1 MKKNSSLIF
10 MICYIA
16 YTSIYIAR
24 LNLSMASPG
33 FMSAGLMDEAQIGA
47 LGSIFSTIYA
57 TGRLLNGNLSDTQPP
72 WRMICTGLLIAGA
85 SNIAIG
91 FLPPFIGIVFLWAAN
106 AYAQSMLW
114 SSVLCVIT
122 NLYDESTAKKKNSYM
137 VTAVATGNIFGIL
150 INTFIINH
158 FGLGFA
164 FIIPG
169 ALTLIMSTLVFIS
182 IKHITPAC
190 SNEKKHKSLFK
201 LLLNRELQLSMV
213 PAVFHGAI
221 RDNIS
226 LWMTVYFI
234 DKFAVDLNQSAQFVL
249 FIPIIGF
256 IGRIIYPIC
265 YKLCREDE
273 HKTSVYAFIACI
285 LATLPL
291 FTGINSPIIASICL
305 SILYAAVSVI
315 NTSLLAIYPVRF
327 ISTGNVASVSGILD
341 FATYAGSGISSFI
354 YGIIIKHFGYSP
366 MFVSWAVISV
376 ISIVFLKILT
386 KKISAPSKQTL

>member
-1 MKKNSSLIF
+1 MNKKSAFIF
-10 MICYIA
+10 VMCYIA

-33 FMSAGLMDEAQIGA
+33 FIDANLMDETQIGM
-47 LGSIFSTIYA
+47 LGSIFSTLYA
-57 TGRLLNGNLSDTQPP
+57 CGRLLNGGLSDSQPP
-72 WRMICTGLLIAGA
+72 WRMICTGLLISGI

-122 NLYDESTAKKKNSYM
+122 KLYDENTAKKKNSYM
-137 VTAVATGNIFGIL
+137 VTAVATGNILGIL
-150 INTFIINH
+150 INTYIISQ

-169 ALTLIMSTLVFIS
+169 ALTLIMSTLVFLS
-182 IKHITPAC
+182 IKHITPVVAT
-190 SNEKKHKSLFK
+190 EKKHKSLFK
-201 LLLNRELQLSMV
+201 LLFNKELQLSMV

-256 IGRIIYPIC
+256 IGRMIYPIC
-265 YKLCREDE
+265 YKLCHEDE
-273 HKTSVYAFIACI
+273 HKTSTYAFIACI

-291 FTGINSPIIASICL
+291 LSEANSPIVASICL
-305 SILYAAVSVI
+305 SVIYAAVSVI

-354 YGIIIKHFGYSP
+354 YGIIIKHYGYSP
-366 MFVSWAVISV
+366 MFLSWAILSV
-376 ISIVFLKILT
+376 ISLVFLRLLI
-386 KKISAPSKQTL
+386 KKYAKTV